1 MFLTTHVKH
10 LFITKEVTVTDQR
23 GQIEVSGHVHHGGC
37 SRNGVI
43 NVIFLDFRHGL
54 GLEVVQNVHIFI

>member
-1 MFLTTHVKH
+1 MVFTNSSSVLIK
-10 LFITKEVTVTDQR
+10 
-23 GQIEVSGHVHHGGC
+23 VSGHVHHGGC